1 MNKLIMMVGLP
12 GSGKSTIAKELS
24 YRENAILHSS
34 DDLRE
39 ELFGDANNQE
49 KNELIFQELHKRIHR
64 DLSGGKSVI
73 YDATNSSYKKRKVF
87 FQTLKIKCYKECYMV
102 ATPYE
107 KCLEQNRNRS
117 RRVPDE
123 VIENIYKGFFIP
135 QYFEGWDNIEIIH
148 NYDDNFDMAELFDDL
163 DTVSQDNTYHTLTI
177 GEHCKK
183 CMEYIKANCD
193 YDVLEIA
200 ALMHDIGKKF
210 TKKFEDSKGNPTD
223 EAHFYGHQNVSAY
236 MSLFYLKNM
245 SKEKLLEVTKYIQWH
260 MHPLN
265 ISTEKARRR
274 TINLLGDEFY
284 KNLMLLHEADNYAKK
299 PA

>member
-87 FQTLKIKCYKECYMV
+87 LQTLKIKCYKECYMV

-193 YDVLEIA
+193 YNVLEIA